1 MMMKKGFLTGI
12 LSLAL
17 VFGMALF
24 VGCSADDDDG
34 GGGGDSGGGSN
45 PLLGTWVDIKPTVGQ
60 ATKTIIFTDEAGSL
74 SGTKK
79 AYYSTNLIKEV
90 SPVSATNEIPVNGV
104 MYPSTQTGDILTL
117 TGYTPAAGA
126 TPAADVNFTR
136 VLSGSGRI
144 GVWYSSSVASGSAQ
158 YTLLIIRS
166 NGEVYRSVTSNNWG
180 IESYILSSDAAGTY
194 IKWGNSAPG
203 SYTKDGTDLS
213 IQMPTGGVA
222 VPLVSSIF

>member
-1 MMMKKGFLTGI
+1 MMKKKGFLTGI

-24 VGCSADDDDG
+24 VGCPADDDDG
-34 GGGGDSGGGSN
+34 GGGGGGSN
-45 PLLGTWVDIKPTVGQ
+45 PLLGTWVDVKPTVGV
-60 ATKTIIFTDEAGSL
+60 ANETIIFTDEAGSL
-74 SGTKK
+74 AGTKK
-79 AYYSTNLIKEV
+79 AYYSTNLTKENN
-90 SPVSATNEIPVNGV
+90 PVSATNEIPVNGV
-104 MYPSTQTGDILTL
+104 MYPSTQTGDSLTL

-136 VLSGSGRI
+136 ILPGSSRI
-144 GVWYSSSVASGSAQ
+144 GVWYSSSVASGNAR

-166 NGEVYRSVTSNNWG
+166 NGEVYRSVGSANWG

-194 IKWGNSAPG
+194 IKWGNGAPA

-213 IQMPTGGVA
+213 IRMPTGGGA
-222 VPLVSSIF
+222 VSLVSSTF